1 MDIFEFAI
9 KMEMDGQHYYEELA
23 AKSPNAAIKHVM
35 TMLSEDEIKHRQTI
49 EKIRLSTCVMSE
61 TKILEN
67 TRNVFEQL
75 RDFGGVPE
83 LVGDEEQLYR
93 HAMELENESIAFYL
107 DRADQVERPEQ
118 KALFEQ
124 LADEERKHHRLLEG
138 LVEFVSRPK
147 TWLEDAEY
155 NSFGNY

>member
-9 KMEMDGQHYYEELA
+9 QMEMEGQRYYEELA
-23 AKSPNAAIKHVM
+23 AKSPNPGIKHIM
-35 TMLSEDEIKHRQTI
+35 TMLAEDETKHRQTI
-49 EKIRLSTCVMSE
+49 EKIRLSTCVMTE

-75 RDFGGVPE
+75 REQAVVPQ
-83 LVGDEEQLYR
+83 LTGDEESLYR
-93 HAMELENESIAFYL
+93 HAMEIENESIAFYL
-107 DRADQVERPEQ
+107 DRADQVDTPEQ
-118 KALFEQ
+118 KSLFER
-124 LADEERKHHRLLEG
+124 LAEEERKHHRLLAG
-138 LVEFVSRPK
+138 LLEFVSRPK

>member
-9 KMEMDGQHYYEELA
+9 KMEIDGQHYYQDLA
-23 AKSPNAAIKHVM
+23 SKSPNPGIKHIL
-35 TMLSEDEIKHRQTI
+35 TMLAEDEIKHRQTI
-49 EKIRLSTCVMSE
+49 EKIRLSTCVMPE

-67 TRNVFEQL
+67 SRNVFEQL
-75 RDFGGVPE
+75 HDFGGVPD
-83 LVGDEEQLYR
+83 LTGDEEELYR
-93 HAMELENESIAFYL
+93 HAMELENQSIAYYL
-107 DRADQVERPEQ
+107 DRADQVQTPEQ

-124 LADEERKHHRLLEG
+124 LAEEERKHHRLLQG

-147 TWLEDAEY
+147 VWLEDAEY

>member
-9 KMEMDGQHYYEELA
+9 KMESDGQHYYEKLA
-23 AKSPNAAIKHVM
+23 ATSPNPGIKHIM

-61 TKILEN
+61 TKILEH
-67 TRNVFEQL
+67 TRNVFEQI
-75 RDFGGVPE
+75 RDFGGAPE
-83 LVGDEEQLYR
+83 LTGDEEEAYR

-107 DRADQVERPEQ
+107 DRADQVETPEQ
-118 KALFEQ
+118 KALFQQ
-124 LADEERKHHRLLEG
+124 LAEEERKHHRLLAG